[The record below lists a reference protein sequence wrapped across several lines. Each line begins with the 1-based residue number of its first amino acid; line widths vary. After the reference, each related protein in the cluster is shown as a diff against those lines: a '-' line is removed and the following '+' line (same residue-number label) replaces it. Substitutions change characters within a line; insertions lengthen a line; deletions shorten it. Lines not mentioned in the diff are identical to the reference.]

1 MSERITLQE
10 RRTVQADGT
19 IMTHRKMIDV
29 ATVREHAMDIYFELK
44 KFEDILYDESGKEII
59 SLDRLREIAEAE
71 REGRLIVLPCK
82 VGDVM
87 RIDTEGFMGIPL
99 SNMPM
104 EVKQIVAELYGDW
117 GDCKRAMEAE
127 EEGSG
132 RMKYAKRN
140 DQGIAYLISPVQCAR
155 CDDFDH
161 APCNERG
168 ESIAEIIAS
177 LEDKTEHAT
186 TDGWIPCSERLPTED
201 DVYGRVEFEI
211 TVQSGEERYV
221 TTGFYTEEQLW
232 EDAKGNVIFVPIAY
246 RSLPEPYKGE

>member
-1 MSERITLQE
+1 MSERITLQG

-71 REGRLIVLPCK
+71 REGRLILLPFALGSTIHTINRDENGRFCTNEHE
-82 VGDVM
+82 VGAYLVATGCGYSEDIYLSAAGEM
-87 RIDTEGFMGIPL
+87 TADGFREYETFGMGT
-99 SNMPM
+99 SC
-104 EVKQIVAELYGDW
+104 GDW
-117 GDCKRAMEAE
+117 RGQYRAKPDAE
-127 EEGSG
+127 NVAALAEKGE
-132 RMKYAKRN
+132 KK
-140 DQGIAYLISPVQCAR
+140 
-155 CDDFDH
+155 
-161 APCNERG
+161 ERI
-168 ESIAEIIAS
+168 ER
-177 LEDKTEHAT
+177 AT

-246 RSLPEPYKGE
+246 RSLPEPYKGEE